1 MSPTRRYINLP
12 DKGANLPFHDAV
24 LANGTLYLS
33 GRIGFEPGTHKVPAE
48 PEQEA
53 RNLMDG
59 IQAVLRE
66 AGMSMDDLV
75 QVQIYCSDVSLFERF
90 NKVYGEYFKRELPAR
105 AFLGSGP
112 LLFGAR
118 FEMMGIAVKR

>member
-1 MSPTRRYINLP
+1 MAPARRYINLP
-12 DKGANLPFHDAV
+12 GKAGNLPFHDAV

-59 IQAVLRE
+59 IQEVLRE

-90 NKVYGEYFKRELPAR
+90 NKVYGGYFKRELPAR

-112 LLFGAR
+112 LLFDAR

>member
-12 DKGANLPFHDAV
+12 GKAGNLPFHDAV

-59 IQAVLRE
+59 IQAVVRE

-75 QVQIYCSDVSLFERF
+75 QVQIHCSDVSLFERF